1 MTDEQEEAVEKLT
14 SNKKASIYEVIRI
27 FKKEGIE
34 KFVVTRKEYIETVL
48 SMLKE
53 KDEHIKEL
61 ELEKIN
67 NAESICLAQNKM
79 LSYFNGYEDG
89 KNARGS
95 AIQRIIDRQKDY
107 IYERQIEKCKNII
120 DKKDRIIDEM
130 AKAFK
135 QDDVRTVEE
144 IKQYFERKVEE

>member
-67 NAESICLAQNKM
+67 NAESIYLAQNEM
-79 LSYFNGYEDG
+79 LGYFNGYEDG
-89 KNARGS
+89 KMQED
-95 AIQRIIDRQKDY
+95 QRFN
-107 IYERQIEKCKNII
+107 EL
-120 DKKDRIIDEM
+120 
-130 AKAFK
+130 
-135 QDDVRTVEE
+135 
-144 IKQYFERKVEE
+144 